1 MEVFQVRAKV
11 KRRLRN
17 CKRRIQYRL
26 RKRKW
31 HDQRRPMFQT
41 PNIRYDLTT
50 KDKGLHAAG
59 LGTVQ
64 LLVQRLQLARD
75 FNTRLCLLKRHVPY
89 YESDHI
95 LNLAYNLLT
104 GGKTLDDLELLRTDE
119 TYLDV
124 LGAQRIPDPTTAG
137 DFLRRFGADDL
148 DTVMDIVNDKRL
160 LVWQQQ
166 PAAFFEQAIID
177 ADGTMVETTGACKQ
191 GMDISHDGKWGYH
204 PLIVSLANTQEV
216 LFLVNRSGNRPSH
229 EGAAAYLDRAATLCR
244 RAGFRKVLLRGD
256 TDFSQT
262 AYLDGWHA
270 AGIGFVFGFEAH
282 PTLVGRAQRLPEW
295 VWQPLHRPVRQPLT
309 TPRRRPPQVK
319 EEVVRRRGFPNL
331 RLVSEQV
338 AEFNYRPTAC
348 REEYLMIVVRKQL
361 VWERHGQVVGEETR
375 YFFYITNQWLWSTAE
390 VVFCANDRCN
400 QENLI
405 AQLKGG
411 VRALRAPSNT
421 LLANGAYM
429 VIGALAWNLKAWL
442 ALLQPAAALGR
453 RLLTM
458 EFRTFLSEV
467 MLLPCQVVRA
477 GRRLIYRLLRWNPWV
492 DMLCRLSERLRK
504 LRLT

>member
-1 MEVFQVRAKV
+1 MEVFQVRAKI

-26 RKRKW
+26 RKKKW

-41 PNIRYDLTT
+41 PNIHYDLAA
-50 KDKGLHAAG
+50 KDKGLAAAG
-59 LGTVQ
+59 LGAIQ
-64 LLVQRLQLARD
+64 LLVERLQLARA

-89 YESDHI
+89 YESDHA
-95 LNLAYNLLT
+95 LNLAYNLLA
-104 GGKTLDDLELLRTDE
+104 GGKTLDDLERLRTNE
-119 TYLDV
+119 TYLDI

-137 DFLRRFGADDL
+137 DFLRRFEADDL
-148 DTVMDIVNDKRL
+148 DTLMDTINDKRL
-160 LVWQQQ
+160 LVWRQQ
-166 PAAFFEQAIID
+166 PPAFFEQAIID

-191 GMDISHDGKWGYH
+191 GMDISHDGRWGYH

-216 LFLVNRSGNRPSH
+216 LFLVNRPGNRPSH
-229 EGAAAYLDRAATLCR
+229 EGAAAYLDRAAALCR
-244 RAGFRKVLLRGD
+244 QAGFRKVLLRGD

-262 AYLDGWHA
+262 AYLDGWQA
-270 AGIGFVFGFEAH
+270 AGIGFVFGFDAH
-282 PTLVGRAQRLPEW
+282 PALVERAQNLPER
-295 VWQPLHRPVRQPLT
+295 VWRPLQRPVRQPLT
-309 TPRRRPPQVK
+309 RPRRRPAQVK
-319 EEVVRRRGFPNL
+319 EEVVRRRGFANL
-331 RLVSEQV
+331 RLVNEQV
-338 AEFNYRPTAC
+338 AEFNYQPTAC
-348 REEYLMIVVRKQL
+348 RETYLMVVVRKQL
-361 VWERHGQVVGEETR
+361 VWERHGQVVAEETR
-375 YFFYITNQWLWSTAE
+375 YFFYITNQWAWLPPE
-390 VVFCANDRCN
+390 IVFFANDRCN

-405 AQLKGG
+405 AQLKTG

-442 ALLQPAAALGR
+442 ALLQPCATRTR

-458 EFRTFLSEV
+458 EFRTFLAEV

-477 GRRLIYRLLRWNPWV
+477 GRRLLYRLLQWNPWV
-492 DMLCRLSERLRK
+492 DMLCQMSERLRQ

>member
-1 MEVFQVRAKV
+1 MEVFQVRAKI
-11 KRRLRN
+11 KRRLRH

-26 RKRKW
+26 RKKKW

-41 PNIRYDLTT
+41 PNLHYEVA
-50 KDKGLHAAG
+50 DKASGLHAAG
-59 LGTVQ
+59 LGAVQ
-64 LLVQRLQLARD
+64 LLVERLQLARD
-75 FNTRLCLLKRHVPY
+75 LNRRLCLLKRHVPY
-89 YESDHI
+89 YESDHV
-95 LNLAYNLLT
+95 LNLAYNLLG
-104 GGKTLDDLELLRTDE
+104 GGKTIDDLERLRTNE

-124 LGAQRIPDPTTAG
+124 LGAQRSPDPTTAG
-137 DFLRRFGADDL
+137 DFLRRFAAADL
-148 DTVMDIVNDKRL
+148 DTVMDIINDKRL
-160 LVWQQQ
+160 LVWRQQ
-166 PAAFFEQAIID
+166 PPAFFEQAVID

-216 LFLVNRSGNRPSH
+216 LFLVNRPGNRPSH
-229 EGAAAYLDRAATLCR
+229 EGAAAYLDRAVALCR
-244 RAGFRKVLLRGD
+244 RAGFRKILLRGD

-262 AYLDGWHA
+262 AYLDGWHT
-270 AGIGFVFGFEAH
+270 AGIGFVFGFDAH
-282 PTLVGRAQRLPEW
+282 PTLVERAGSLPERLW
-295 VWQPLHRPVRQPLT
+295 RPLQRPVRQPVT

-319 EEVVRRRGFPNL
+319 EEVVRRRGFANL
-331 RLVSEQV
+331 RLVGEQV
-338 AEFNYRPTAC
+338 AEFNYRPAAC
-348 REEYLMIVVRKQL
+348 REEYLMIVVRKRL

-375 YFFYITNQWLWSTAE
+375 YFFYLTNQWAWSPAE
-390 VVFCANDRCN
+390 VVFFANDRCN

-442 ALLQPAAALGR
+442 ALLQPAAAQAR

-458 EFRTFLSEV
+458 EFRTFLAEV
-467 MLLPCQVVRA
+467 MLLPCQIVRA
-477 GRRLIYRLLRWNPWV
+477 GRRLVYRLLQWNPWV
-492 DMLCRLSERLRK
+492 DMLCRIRERLRQ

>member
-1 MEVFQVRAKV
+1 MRAKV

-26 RKRKW
+26 RKKKW

-41 PNIRYDLTT
+41 PNLHYDLTA
-50 KDKGLHAAG
+50 KDKGFHAAG
-59 LGTVQ
+59 LGAIQ
-64 LLVQRLQLARD
+64 LLVERLQLARD
-75 FNTRLCLLKRHVPY
+75 LDTRLCLLKRHVPY

-95 LNLAYNLLT
+95 LNLAYNLLA
-104 GGKTLDDLELLRTDE
+104 GGKTLDDLALLRANE

-137 DFLRRFGADDL
+137 DFLRRFAAADL
-148 DTVMDIVNDKRL
+148 DTVMDLVNDKRL
-160 LVWQQQ
+160 LVWRQQ
-166 PAAFFEQAIID
+166 PPAFFEQAVID

-191 GMDISHDGKWGYH
+191 GMGISHDGTWGYH

-229 EGAAAYLDRAATLCR
+229 EGAAAYLDRAVALCK

-262 AYLDGWHA
+262 AYLDGWHT
-270 AGIGFVFGFEAH
+270 AGVGFVFGFGAH
-282 PTLVGRAQRLPEW
+282 PTLVEQAQRLPQW
-295 VWQPLHRPVRQPLT
+295 VWQPLPRPVRQPLT

-319 EEVVRRRGFPNL
+319 EEVVRRRGFANL
-331 RLVSEQV
+331 RLVGEQV
-338 AEFNYRPTAC
+338 AEFNYQPTAC
-348 REEYLMIVVRKQL
+348 REEYLMVVVRKQL
-361 VWERHGQVVGEETR
+361 VWERHGQIVGAETR
-375 YFFYITNQWLWSTAE
+375 YFFYLTNQWTWEPPE
-390 VVFCANDRCN
+390 VVFSANDRCN

-442 ALLQPAAALGR
+442 ALLQPAAAQTR

-458 EFRTFLSEV
+458 EFRTFLAEV
-467 MLLPCQVVRA
+467 MLLPCQIVRA
-477 GRRLIYRLLRWNPWV
+477 GRQLIYRLLQWNPWV
-492 DMLCRLSERLRK
+492 DMLCRMSERLRK
-504 LRLT
+504 LHLT